1 MICEH
6 KQGIFYLKQHFL
18 PSLKCSKIM
27 QSMNSRDTDSYGND
41 SDSNFGKKSDMILE
55 DESSLRDV

>member
-1 MICEH
+1 
-6 KQGIFYLKQHFL
+6 
-18 PSLKCSKIM
+18 M